1 MASQPNHP
9 VTVLI
14 SLVPILWGRFWGIPS
29 QRNDFETNP
38 LICSWNPRS
47 RSRFECSKSGK
58 NTDNRAPQNPKIIQ
72 RCGIIFPQNLPFYR
86 SSLFSCKGFIK
97 EATLVIGE
105 LWRSVGMMSTFPL
118 IFQNI
123 GCLIRGG
130 QDGPKIATW
139 RNMATAVPSQSKQFP
154 TVVFYFCD
162 AYCLQPKTMERHRK
176 VVYVHNTPG
185 CLFFQYGYGSK

>member
-1 MASQPNHP
+1 MQRFHQRSHFSDQRALEVGWNDVNVSPN
-9 VTVLI
+9 
-14 SLVPILWGRFWGIPS
+14 IP
-29 QRNDFETNP
+29 
-38 LICSWNPRS
+38 
-47 RSRFECSKSGK
+47 K
-58 NTDNRAPQNPKIIQ
+58 
-72 RCGIIFPQNLPFYR
+72 YR
-86 SSLFSCKGFIK
+86 MLD
-97 EATLVIGE
+97 T
-105 LWRSVGMMSTFPL
+105 
-118 IFQNI
+118 
-123 GCLIRGG
+123 GG